1 MDLQSSA
8 WDFKLGNTSAN
19 IAWTSA
25 SLFLFPVTKV
35 TTILFIYIKKNAGD
49 FIFCMM
55 SWRWWN
61 TVSDVIREK
70 EKKTESNN
78 NKKRN

>member
-1 MDLQSSA
+1 
-8 WDFKLGNTSAN
+8 
-19 IAWTSA
+19 
-25 SLFLFPVTKV
+25 VTKV